1 MPLSVADL
9 ATLGDTPITIQSTAF
24 ANVYLRM
31 DGSGVTS
38 STDSGGGKVNCQF
51 NAGAN
56 EKYKVRAQTDGSYSF
71 ESVAFPKVYLR
82 MDGRGVTSQTESGGG
97 TVNCQFIASAPGPWE
112 KYKASPQ
119 ANGSFSFESAAFP
132 NVYLRLNGT
141 GVTSNTSTGGGTVNC
156 QFNANGGIHE
166 TFVLNM
172 ADQLINFA
180 MQHQEQT
187 MWCWD
192 ATSVSV
198 AAFYD
203 PATAWTQCSLA
214 NAELSRKDC
223 CVAAGAVSPCN
234 QGRWPD
240 TALQRI
246 GHWNTRLDSA
256 LTTAQLG
263 AEMAKSAPVA
273 VNIAW
278 QGGGGH
284 IAALRGRSLSN
295 GVEHVSVADPWY
307 GDSDVTYD
315 TFRNRYQGSGTWN
328 VSYKTQR

>member
-9 ATLGDTPITIQSTAF
+9 AALGDTPITIRSRFF

-31 DGSGVTS
+31 DASGVTS
-38 STDSGGGKVNCQF
+38 STDWGAGRVNCQF
-51 NAGAN
+51 NVGAT
-56 EKYKVRAQTDGSYSF
+56 EKYKVRPQADGSYSF
-71 ESVAFPKVYLR
+71 ESADHPHVYLR
-82 MDGRGVTSQTESGGG
+82 MDGTGVTSTSTGGG
-97 TVNCQFIASAPGPWE
+97 TVNCQYGAGPYE
-112 KYKASPQ
+112 KYRVRAQ
-119 ANGSFSFESAAFP
+119 ADGSCSFESAAFP
-132 NVYLRLNGT
+132 NVYLRLDGT
-141 GVTSNTSTGGGTVNC
+141 GVTSTTSTGGGTVNC
-156 QFNANGGIHE
+156 QFNGNGGAHA

-172 ADQLINFA
+172 VDQNINFF
-180 MQHQEQT
+180 MQPQEQT
-187 MWCWD
+187 LWCWD
-192 ATSVSV
+192 AATVSV
-198 AAFYD
+198 AAYYD

-214 NAELSRKDC
+214 NAELGRNDC
-223 CVAAGAVSPCN
+223 CVPAGQVSPCN

-246 GHWNTRLDSA
+246 RRLNQRLDNA
-256 LTTAQLG
+256 LTSAQIG
-263 AEMAKSAPVA
+263 AEMAKSSPVV

-284 IAALRGRSLSN
+284 IAAVRGRSLFA

-315 TFRNRYQGSGTWN
+315 AFVNRYQGNGTWT

>member
-9 ATLGDTPITIQSTAF
+9 ATLGDTPITIRSTAF

-38 STDSGGGKVNCQF
+38 FTGPGGGKVNCQF
-51 NAGAN
+51 NAGAY

-82 MDGRGVTSQTESGGG
+82 MDGSGVTSQTGSGGG
-97 TVNCQFIASAPGPWE
+97 TVNCQFIAGTPGPYE

-119 ANGSFSFESAAFP
+119 TDGSFSFESAAFP

-166 TFVLNM
+166 KFFLNM
-172 ADQLINFA
+172 DDQNLNFV

-192 ATSVSV
+192 AASVSV
-198 AAFYD
+198 AKFYD
-203 PATAWTQCSLA
+203 PAAAWTQCSLA
-214 NAELSRKDC
+214 NAELNRNDC
-223 CVAAGAVSPCN
+223 CVPAGQVSPCN

-246 GHWNTRLDSA
+246 EHLNQRLNSA
-256 LTTAQLG
+256 LTSAQLG
-263 AEMAKSAPVA
+263 AEMAKSAPVV

-284 IAALRGRSLSN
+284 IAALRGRSLRD
-295 GVEHVSVADPWY
+295 GADWVSVADPWY